1 MGKLKEVYD
10 RITPSKSK
18 LNESVNIL
26 QLIKQLNG
34 RTITGVYSSAKPW
47 IILLDNGTR
56 LQIPRTD
63 SVKVWK

>member
-34 RTITGVYSSAKPW
+34 RTITGVYSKAW